1 MGLSGSIPAGKVAIV
16 HDWLTGM
23 RGGEKCLEIFCELF
37 PEAVIY
43 TLVYNQGS
51 VSPTIE
57 AHPIRTSWVNSL
69 PFARNGYRH
78 YLPLFPR
85 AIESFDLS
93 GYGLV
98 LSSSHCVAKGAKT
111 PPGTLHLCYCYTPMR
126 YTWDRREDYFPPE
139 KMNLWRRKAIY
150 FILDRLQ
157 NWDRES
163 SKRVDSFIACSENV
177 RERIKRYYRR
187 EAEVI
192 YPPVDT
198 KFFTPGDEGEDF
210 YLVVSALVPYKRI
223 DLAVEAFNRLGLP
236 LLIIGTGPEMENL
249 KRLAKGNV
257 EFLGWQSQ
265 EKLREYYRRCR
276 ALIFPGVE
284 DFGIVP
290 VEAQACG
297 RPVIAY
303 GEGGASETV
312 SGPFAGSI
320 SPSGTRISGVFF
332 EEQNVEALISA
343 VELSR
348 QIDFDSDFIRKGS
361 LRFSKE
367 IFKERIAAF
376 INSEV
381 LDFVPT
387 RGRVA
392 PRLSAQI
399 STN

>member
-1 MGLSGSIPAGKVAIV
+1 GV
-16 HDWLTGM
+16 
-23 RGGEKCLEIFCELF
+23 
-37 PEAVIY
+37 
-43 TLVYNQGS
+43 
-51 VSPTIE
+51 
-57 AHPIRTSWVNSL
+57 
-69 PFARNGYRH
+69 
-78 YLPLFPR
+78 
-85 AIESFDLS
+85 
-93 GYGLV
+93 
-98 LSSSHCVAKGAKT
+98 
-111 PPGTLHLCYCYTPMR
+111 
-126 YTWDRREDYFPPE
+126 
-139 KMNLWRRKAIY
+139 
-150 FILDRLQ
+150 
-157 NWDRES
+157 
-163 SKRVDSFIACSENV
+163 
-177 RERIKRYYRR
+177 
-187 EAEVI
+187 
-192 YPPVDT
+192 
-198 KFFTPGDEGEDF
+198 
-210 YLVVSALVPYKRI
+210 
-223 DLAVEAFNRLGLP
+223 
-236 LLIIGTGPEMENL
+236 GTGPEMENL
-249 KRLAKGNV
+249 KRIAKGNV

-265 EKLREYYRRCR
+265 QELREYYRRCR

-312 SGPFAGSI
+312 SGPFAGSR

-381 LDFVPT
+381 SDFVPT